1 MNTYRDLAFMRR
13 AALRSAVPSFILIV
27 GGTVVVQC
35 LGGPGVLAFAAM
47 LAYVAVVGIAVYLV
61 EKRWP
66 LHGR

>member
-1 MNTYRDLAFMRR
+1 MKSSTFRPMSTGQSVRMLVRTAI
-13 AALRSAVPSFILIV
+13 SIL

-47 LAYVAVVGIAVYLV
+47 LAYVAVAGIAMYLV